1 MVIGLVSGLSLANH
15 SDSESFLVVHALLSQ
30 DGCQRGFW
38 EVVGHMVSP
47 FYLSQILVGGGL
59 SVLPSLPGSPVK
71 TTHQM
76 VTMVPGQ
83 RGRFQSVCFP
93 KQECQD
99 RSCNPFFFFYL
110 KKQYNILIKIN
121 FLCFNLSKIYP

>member
-1 MVIGLVSGLSLANH
+1 
-15 SDSESFLVVHALLSQ
+15 
-30 DGCQRGFW
+30 
-38 EVVGHMVSP
+38 MVSP

-83 RGRFQSVCFP
+83 RERFQPVCFP
-93 KQECQD
+93 KRECQD
-99 RSCNPFFFFYL
+99 RSCNPFFFFL
-110 KKQYNILIKIN
+110 FKKTV
-121 FLCFNLSKIYP
+121 